1 MWGGQGGG
9 DPSFVKQ
16 GEVSPDVSQAPGLL
30 QAREEVE
37 GRGLDFPQ
45 EPLLCSRTAVKAAGE
60 VRRHPGQER

>member
-30 QAREEVE
+30 QAREKVE

-45 EPLLCSRTAVKAAGE
+45 EPLLCSRTAREGS
-60 VRRHPGQER
+60 R